1 MHAHK
6 YYHVICKSLFGKQ
19 ELAGNRWNH
28 IRNQAKILHDSE
40 SRQRELIVEAS
51 REKDTYTASDNV
63 PVRKGPGHARLLL
76 GLFVPASV
84 ILLFSITAYARE
96 DNTQGCAVP

>member
-19 ELAGNRWNH
+19 ELAGNRWNR

-40 SRQRELIVEAS
+40 SRQRELIAVAYLHQGLPGP
-51 REKDTYTASDNV
+51 RPWLIWPV
-63 PVRKGPGHARLLL
+63 PW
-76 GLFVPASV
+76 
-84 ILLFSITAYARE
+84 
-96 DNTQGCAVP
+96 